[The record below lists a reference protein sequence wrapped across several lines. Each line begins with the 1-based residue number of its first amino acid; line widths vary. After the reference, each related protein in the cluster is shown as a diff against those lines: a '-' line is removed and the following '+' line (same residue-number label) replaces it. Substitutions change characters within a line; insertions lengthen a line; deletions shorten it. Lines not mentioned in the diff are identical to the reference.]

1 MYHGKWSVRRVQR
14 GKDISHIETFDH
26 HGLYALAMNTPEE
39 FLLVDDEGQPK
50 EVPESTLNISMSL
63 I

>member
-1 MYHGKWSVRRVQR
+1 MSV
-14 GKDISHIETFDH
+14 
-26 HGLYALAMNTPEE
+26 NTPEE

-50 EVPESTLNISMSL
+50 EVPEGMSSQVYRAQ